1 MTDYRRLRVALLG
14 AGAVGSQVASLLR
27 RHGDE
32 LADRAGA
39 HLELV
44 GIAVRNPDAPRE
56 TDLPRELFTTDA
68 EQLITGA
75 DIVIEL
81 MGGIEPARAHLLHA
95 INSGADVV
103 TANKALLAT
112 HGPEIFEAADQ
123 VGAQVYYEAAA
134 AGAIPIIRPLRD
146 SLAGDRVQRIMGIVN
161 GTTNYILDRMD
172 SEGAEFADV
181 LADAQRL
188 GYAEADPTADI
199 EGFDAAQKAAIL
211 ASLAFHTTVPLDAVH
226 REGIT
231 GVDKAMMDAAR
242 HAGYVIKLLAVCER
256 LTESSEVRSTSSGVS
271 RYASAPLLDNR
282 TAYRDAISVRVY
294 PALVRRDHPLASVR
308 GANNAVFVQ
317 AEAAGNLM
325 FYGAG
330 AGGVQTASAVL
341 GDVVSAARRHIA
353 GGVGVGESTR
363 ANLPILPIDAVTTR
377 YQITLEVDDQ
387 PGVLATVAG
396 ILSDGEVSIATV
408 EQTVRSE
415 PVPGNGGAGAE
426 PASDTVARLVIGT
439 HKAREAN
446 LSATVDRLAASGV
459 VERVVSVL
467 RVEGD

>member
-1 MTDYRRLRVALLG
+1 MTDNRRLRVALLG
-14 AGAVGSQVASLLR
+14 AGAVGSQVAALLL

-39 HLELV
+39 TLELV
-44 GIAVRNPDAPRE
+44 GIAVRDIDAQRDV
-56 TDLPRELFTTDA
+56 DLPRELFTTDA
-68 EQLITGA
+68 EPLIVGS

-81 MGGIEPARAHLLHA
+81 MGGIEPARTYLLQA

-112 HGPEIFEAADQ
+112 HGPEIFDAADQ

-172 SEGAEFADV
+172 TEGADFGDV
-181 LADAQRL
+181 LAQAQAL
-188 GYAEADPTADI
+188 GYAESDPTADV
-199 EGFDAAQKAAIL
+199 EGYDAAQKAAIL
-211 ASLAFHTTVPLDAVH
+211 ASLAFHTTIPLEAVH

-231 GVDKAMMDAAR
+231 SIDKAMIDSAR
-242 HAGYVIKLLAVCER
+242 HAGHVIKLLAVCDR
-256 LTESSEVRSTSSGVS
+256 LTDEPEE
-271 RYASAPLLDNR
+271 
-282 TAYRDAISVRVY
+282 AISVRVY
-294 PALVRRDHPLASVR
+294 PALIHRDHPLASVH
-308 GANNAVFVQ
+308 GANNAVFVE

-363 ANLPILPIDAVTTR
+363 ANLPIVPIGRVTTR

-396 ILSDGEVSIATV
+396 ILSEGRVSIATV
-408 EQTVRSE
+408 EQTVIDH
-415 PVPGNGGAGAE
+415 PDLGVP
-426 PASDTVARLVIGT
+426 VARLVIGT
-439 HKAREAN
+439 HKAREQD
-446 LSATVDRLAASGV
+446 LSETVDRLAASGV

-467 RVEGD
+467 R

>member
-1 MTDYRRLRVALLG
+1 MTDYRTLRVALLG
-14 AGAVGSQVASLLR
+14 AGAVGSQVADLLLK
-27 RHGDE
+27 HGDE

-39 HLELV
+39 TLELA
-44 GIAVRNPDAPRE
+44 GIAVRDLDAKRDA
-56 TDLPRELFTTDA
+56 DLPRELFTTDA
-68 EQLITGA
+68 ETLIVGS

-81 MGGIEPARAHLLHA
+81 MGGIEPARTQVLHA
-95 INSGADVV
+95 IASGADVV

-112 HGPEIFEAADQ
+112 HGSEVFEAADQ
-123 VGAQVYYEAAA
+123 VGAEVYYEAAA

-146 SLAGDRVQRIMGIVN
+146 SLAGDRVVRIMGIVN

-172 SEGAEFADV
+172 TEGADFADV
-181 LADAQRL
+181 LAQAQGL
-188 GYAEADPTADI
+188 GYAEADPTADV
-199 EGFDAAQKAAIL
+199 EGYDAAQKAAIL

-231 GVDKAMMDAAR
+231 SIDAAMIESAR

-256 LTESSEVRSTSSGVS
+256 LVAEEGGTES
-271 RYASAPLLDNR
+271 
-282 TAYRDAISVRVY
+282 ISVRVY
-294 PALVRRDHPLASVR
+294 PALVERTHPLASVH

-317 AEAAGNLM
+317 AEAAGDLM

-363 ANLPILPIDAVTTR
+363 ANLPAVPIGHVITR

-396 ILSDGEVSIATV
+396 ILSEGRVSIATV
-408 EQTVRSE
+408 EQTVIEASPDAGE
-415 PVPGNGGAGAE
+415 PGAATGSTTGAG
-426 PASDTVARLVIGT
+426 SARLVIGT
-439 HKAREAN
+439 HKAREQD
-446 LSATVDRLAASGV
+446 LSETVERLAASGV

-467 RVEGD
+467 RVEGN

>member
-27 RHGDE
+27 QHADE

-39 HLELV
+39 RLELV
-44 GIAVRNPDAPRE
+44 GIAVRDVDAKRDA
-56 TDLPRELFTTDA
+56 DLPKELFTTDA
-68 EQLITGA
+68 ESLIIGS

-81 MGGIEPARAHLLHA
+81 MGGIEPARAYLLQA

-112 HGPEIFEAADQ
+112 HGPEIFDAADQ
-123 VGAQVYYEAAA
+123 VGAEVYYEAAA

-172 SEGAEFADV
+172 GEGAEFADV

-188 GYAEADPTADI
+188 GYAEADPTADV
-199 EGFDAAQKAAIL
+199 EGYDAAQKAAIL

-231 GVDKAMMDAAR
+231 SIDKSMMDAAR

-256 LTESSEVRSTSSGVS
+256 LTDGSGES
-271 RYASAPLLDNR
+271 
-282 TAYRDAISVRVY
+282 ISVRVY
-294 PALVRRDHPLASVR
+294 PALIDRAHPLASVH

-353 GGVGVGESTR
+353 GGVGVGESTL
-363 ANLPILPIDAVTTR
+363 ANLPIVPVGRVTTS

-396 ILSDGEVSIATV
+396 ILSDGRVSIATV
-408 EQTVRSE
+408 EQTV
-415 PVPGNGGAGAE
+415 V
-426 PASDTVARLVIGT
+426 ASGDDGSGVARLVIGT
-439 HKAREAN
+439 HKALEQD
-446 LSATVDRLAASGV
+446 LSETVDRLAASGV

-467 RVEGD
+467 RVEGN

>member
-14 AGAVGSQVASLLR
+14 AGAVGSQVASLLQK
-27 RHGDE
+27 HADE

-39 HLELV
+39 RLELV
-44 GIAVRNPDAPRE
+44 GIAVRDVDAPRDA
-56 TDLPRELFTTDA
+56 DLPRELLTTDA
-68 EQLITGA
+68 ESLIVGA

-81 MGGIEPARAHLLHA
+81 LGGIEPARTYLLQA

-112 HGPEIFEAADQ
+112 HGPEIFDAADQ
-123 VGAQVYYEAAA
+123 VGAEVYYEAAA

-172 SEGAEFADV
+172 TEGAEFSDV

-188 GYAEADPTADI
+188 GYAEADPTADV
-199 EGFDAAQKAAIL
+199 EGYDAAQKAAIL

-231 GVDKAMMDAAR
+231 AIDKSMMDAAR

-256 LTESSEVRSTSSGVS
+256 LAGDSGE
-271 RYASAPLLDNR
+271 
-282 TAYRDAISVRVY
+282 TISVRVY
-294 PALVRRDHPLASVR
+294 PALVDRAHPLASVH

-353 GGVGVGESTR
+353 GGVGVGESTL
-363 ANLPILPIDAVTTR
+363 ANLPVVPIGRVTTR
-377 YQITLEVDDQ
+377 YQITLEVDDK

-396 ILSDGEVSIATV
+396 TLSDGRVSIATV
-408 EQTVRSE
+408 EQTVID
-415 PVPGNGGAGAE
+415 AE
-426 PASDTVARLVIGT
+426 GDGPAAARLVIGT
-439 HKAREAN
+439 HKALEQD
-446 LSATVDRLAASGV
+446 LSETVDRLAASGV

>member
-1 MTDYRRLRVALLG
+1 MIDYRRLRVALLG
-14 AGAVGSQVASLLR
+14 AGAVGSQVAALLLK
-27 RHGDE
+27 HGDE

-39 HLELV
+39 ALELV
-44 GIAVRNPDAPRE
+44 GIAVRDLDAPRE

-68 EQLITGA
+68 ESLIIGA
-75 DIVIEL
+75 DIVVEL
-81 MGGIEPARAHLLHA
+81 MGGIEPAKTYVLQA

-112 HGPEIFEAADQ
+112 HGPEIFDAADQ

-172 SEGAEFADV
+172 TEGADFGDV
-181 LADAQRL
+181 LAQAQAL
-188 GYAEADPTADI
+188 GYAEADPTADV
-199 EGFDAAQKAAIL
+199 EGYDAAQKAAIL
-211 ASLAFHTTVPLDAVH
+211 ASLAFHTTVPLEAVH

-231 GVDKAMMDAAR
+231 AIDKVAIDAAR

-256 LTESSEVRSTSSGVS
+256 LTDEPEE
-271 RYASAPLLDNR
+271 
-282 TAYRDAISVRVY
+282 AISVRVY
-294 PALVRRDHPLASVR
+294 PALIHRDHPLASVH
-308 GANNAVFVQ
+308 GANNAVFVE

-353 GGVGVGESTR
+353 GGIGVGESTR
-363 ANLPILPIDAVTTR
+363 ANLPIVPIGRVTTR
-377 YQITLEVDDQ
+377 YQIALEVDDR

-396 ILSDGEVSIATV
+396 ILSDGRVSIATV
-408 EQTVRSE
+408 EQTVIDH
-415 PVPGNGGAGAE
+415 PDLGVP
-426 PASDTVARLVIGT
+426 VARLVIGT
-439 HKAREAN
+439 HKAREQD
-446 LSATVDRLAASGV
+446 LSDTVDRLAASGV

>member
-14 AGAVGSQVASLLR
+14 AGAVGSQVAALLLK
-27 RHGDE
+27 HGDE

-39 HLELV
+39 ALDLV
-44 GIAVRNPDAPRE
+44 GISVRDIDAPRDVE
-56 TDLPRELFTTDA
+56 LPRELLTTDP
-68 EQLITGA
+68 EPLLVGS

-81 MGGIEPARAHLLHA
+81 MGGIEPARTSILQA
-95 INSGADVV
+95 IGAGADIV

-112 HGPEIFEAADQ
+112 HGPELFEAADQ
-123 VGAQVYYEAAA
+123 VGASIYYEAAA

-172 SEGAEFADV
+172 REGSDFADV
-181 LADAQRL
+181 LADAQAL
-188 GYAEADPTADI
+188 GYAEADPTADV
-199 EGFDAAQKAAIL
+199 EGYDAAQKAAIL
-211 ASLAFHTTVPLDAVH
+211 ASLAFHTAVPLNAVH

-231 GVDKAMMDAAR
+231 QIDADMMDAAR
-242 HAGYVIKLLAVCER
+242 KAGYVIKLLAVCER
-256 LTESSEVRSTSSGVS
+256 LADAEVSPSGEM
-271 RYASAPLLDNR
+271 
-282 TAYRDAISVRVY
+282 ISVRVY
-294 PALVRRDHPLASVR
+294 PALVPREHPLASVH

-317 AEAAGNLM
+317 AEAAGDLM

-363 ANLPILPIDAVTTR
+363 ANLPVVPIGHVTTR
-377 YQITLEVDDQ
+377 YQITLEVDDRS
-387 PGVLATVAG
+387 GVLAAVAG
-396 ILSDGEVSIATV
+396 LLSDGNVSVATL
-408 EQTVRSE
+408 EQTIVADGD
-415 PVPGNGGAGAE
+415 VQ
-426 PASDTVARLVIGT
+426 TARLVIGT
-439 HKAREAN
+439 HTAREQD
-446 LSATVDRLAASGV
+446 LSDAVASLGESGV
-459 VERVVSVL
+459 VKRVVSVL

>member
-1 MTDYRRLRVALLG
+1 MSAEYRRLRVALLG
-14 AGAVGSQVASLLR
+14 AGSVGSQVADLLR

-39 HLELV
+39 ALDLV
-44 GIAVRNPDAPRE
+44 GIAVRNLDSPRDV
-56 TDLPRELFTTDA
+56 DLPRELLTTDA
-68 EQLITGA
+68 ESLIVGS

-81 MGGIEPARAHLLHA
+81 MGGIEPARSYLLQA
-95 INSGADVV
+95 LNSGADVV
-103 TANKALLAT
+103 TANKALLAS
-112 HGPEIFEAADQ
+112 HGPEIFDAADQ
-123 VGAQVYYEAAA
+123 VGASVYYEAAA

-172 SEGAEFADV
+172 AEGADFDDV

-188 GYAEADPTADI
+188 GYAEADPTADV
-199 EGFDAAQKAAIL
+199 EGYDAAQKAAIL
-211 ASLAFHTTVPLDAVH
+211 ASLAFHTAVPLEAVH

-231 GVDKAMMDAAR
+231 SIDAKQIEAAR
-242 HAGYVIKLLAVCER
+242 HAGYVVKLLAVCER
-256 LTESSEVRSTSSGVS
+256 VS
-271 RYASAPLLDNR
+271 DGEGE
-282 TAYRDAISVRVY
+282 AISVRVY
-294 PALVRRDHPLASVR
+294 PALVDRAHPLASVH

-363 ANLPILPIDAVTTR
+363 ANLPIVPIGRVVTR
-377 YQITLEVDDQ
+377 YQITLEVSDQ

-396 ILSDGEVSIATV
+396 ILSEGRVSIATV
-408 EQTVRSE
+408 EQTVVAE
-415 PVPGNGGAGAE
+415 DGGPSGL
-426 PASDTVARLVIGT
+426 ARIVIGT
-439 HKAREAN
+439 HRALEHD
-446 LSATVDRLAASGV
+446 LSETVERLAANDV
-459 VERVVSVL
+459 VTRIVSVL

>member
-1 MTDYRRLRVALLG
+1 MTTEYRRLRVALLG
-14 AGAVGSQVASLLR
+14 AGAVGSQVAALLL

-39 HLELV
+39 ELELA
-44 GIAVRNPDAPRE
+44 GIAVRDLDAPRD
-56 TDLPRELFTTDA
+56 TDLPKELFTTDA
-68 EQLITGA
+68 ESLILGA

-81 MGGIEPARAHLLHA
+81 IGGIEPARTSLLQA
-95 INSGADVV
+95 IGSGADVV

-112 HGPEIFEAADQ
+112 HGPELFEAADR
-123 VGAQVYYEAAA
+123 VGASVYYEAAA

-146 SLAGDRVQRIMGIVN
+146 SLAGDRVVRIMGIVN
-161 GTTNYILDRMD
+161 GTTNYILDRMET
-172 SEGAEFADV
+172 EGADFGDV

-188 GYAEADPTADI
+188 GYAEADPTADV

-211 ASLAFHTTVPLDAVH
+211 ASLAFHTAVPLDAVH

-231 GVDKAMMDAAR
+231 SVTASMIEEAR
-242 HAGYVIKLLAVCER
+242 SAGFVIKLLAVCER
-256 LTESSEVRSTSSGVS
+256 IEANGSES
-271 RYASAPLLDNR
+271 
-282 TAYRDAISVRVY
+282 ISVRVY
-294 PALVRRDHPLASVR
+294 PALIPNSHPLAAVH
-308 GANNAVFVQ
+308 GANNAVFVE
-317 AEAAGNLM
+317 AEAAGSLM

-363 ANLPILPIDAVTTR
+363 ANLPVVPIGHVTTR
-377 YQITLEVDDQ
+377 YQITLEVSDS

-396 ILSDGEVSIATV
+396 ILSDGGVSVATV
-408 EQTVRSE
+408 VQTVE
-415 PVPGNGGAGAE
+415 GE
-426 PASDTVARLVIGT
+426 DETTARLVIGT
-439 HKAREAN
+439 HRATDQA
-446 LSATVDRLAASGV
+446 LSATVAALADSSV

-467 RVEGD
+467 RVEGE

>member
-27 RHGDE
+27 QHADE

-39 HLELV
+39 RLELV
-44 GIAVRNPDAPRE
+44 GIAVRDVDAKRDV
-56 TDLPRELFTTDA
+56 DLPKELFTTDA
-68 EQLITGA
+68 DSLIVGS

-81 MGGIEPARAHLLHA
+81 MGGIEPARAYLLQA

-112 HGPEIFEAADQ
+112 HGPEIFDAADQ
-123 VGAQVYYEAAA
+123 VGAEVYYEAAA

-172 SEGAEFADV
+172 TEGAEFADV

-188 GYAEADPTADI
+188 GYAEADPTADV
-199 EGFDAAQKAAIL
+199 EGYDAAQKAAIL

-231 GVDKAMMDAAR
+231 AIDKPMMDAAR

-256 LTESSEVRSTSSGVS
+256 LTEEGGTES
-271 RYASAPLLDNR
+271 
-282 TAYRDAISVRVY
+282 ISVRVY
-294 PALVRRDHPLASVR
+294 PALIDRAHPLASVH

-353 GGVGVGESTR
+353 GGVGVGESTL
-363 ANLPILPIDAVTTR
+363 ANLQIVPVGRVTTR

-396 ILSDGEVSIATV
+396 ILSEGRVSIATV
-408 EQTVRSE
+408 EQTVVESADGE
-415 PVPGNGGAGAE
+415 SG
-426 PASDTVARLVIGT
+426 VARLVIGT
-439 HKAREAN
+439 HKALEQD
-446 LSATVDRLAASGV
+446 LSDTVERLAASGV

-467 RVEGD
+467 RVEGN

>member
-1 MTDYRRLRVALLG
+1 MTEYRRLRVALLG
-14 AGAVGSQVASLLR
+14 AGAVGSQVASLLLK
-27 RHGDE
+27 HQAE

-39 HLELV
+39 SIELA
-44 GIAVRNPDAPRE
+44 GIAVRDLDAPRDV
-56 TDLPRELFTTDA
+56 DLPRELLTTDP
-68 EQLITGA
+68 EPLLVGA

-81 MGGIEPARAHLLHA
+81 MGGIEPARTWLLQA
-95 INSGADVV
+95 INAGADVV

-112 HGPEIFEAADQ
+112 HGSEIFEAADQ

-172 SEGAEFADV
+172 TEGAEFADV

-199 EGFDAAQKAAIL
+199 EGYDAAQKAAIL
-211 ASLAFHTTVPLDAVH
+211 ASLAFHTAVPLDSVH

-231 GVDKAMMDAAR
+231 GITAQMIEDAR

-256 LTESSEVRSTSSGVS
+256 LAADGDGGES
-271 RYASAPLLDNR
+271 
-282 TAYRDAISVRVY
+282 ISVRVY
-294 PALVRRDHPLASVR
+294 PALVDRAHPLASVH

-353 GGVGVGESTR
+353 GGLGVAESTR
-363 ANLPILPIDAVTTR
+363 ANLPVVSIGRVTTR
-377 YQITLEVDDQ
+377 YQITLEVDDR

-396 ILSDGEVSIATV
+396 ILSEGRVSIATV
-408 EQTVRSE
+408 EQTVLGDE
-415 PVPGNGGAGAE
+415 TTGEAGNG
-426 PASDTVARLVIGT
+426 TARLVIGT
-439 HKAREAN
+439 HKAREQD
-446 LSATVDRLAASGV
+446 LSETVERLAASGV

>member
-14 AGAVGSQVASLLR
+14 AGAVGSQVAALLL

-39 HLELV
+39 ELELA
-44 GIAVRNPDAPRE
+44 GIAVRDVDAQRDV
-56 TDLPRELFTTDA
+56 DLPKELFTTDA
-68 EQLITGA
+68 ETLILGS

-81 MGGIEPARAHLLHA
+81 IGGIEPARTNILQA
-95 INSGADVV
+95 ISSGADVV

-112 HGPEIFEAADQ
+112 HGPELFEAADR
-123 VGAQVYYEAAA
+123 VGASVYYEAAA

-146 SLAGDRVQRIMGIVN
+146 SLAGDRVERIMGIVN

-172 SEGAEFADV
+172 TEGADFGDV

-188 GYAEADPTADI
+188 GYAEADPTADV
-199 EGFDAAQKAAIL
+199 EGYDAAQKAAIL
-211 ASLAFHTTVPLDAVH
+211 ASLAFHTAVPLEAVY

-231 GVDKAMMDAAR
+231 SVTASMIEEARAA
-242 HAGYVIKLLAVCER
+242 GFVIKLLAVCER
-256 LTESSEVRSTSSGVS
+256 LEANATES
-271 RYASAPLLDNR
+271 
-282 TAYRDAISVRVY
+282 ISVRVY
-294 PALVRRDHPLASVR
+294 PALVPATHPLATVH
-308 GANNAVFVQ
+308 GANNAVFVE
-317 AEAAGNLM
+317 AEAAGSLM

-363 ANLPILPIDAVTTR
+363 ANLPVVPIGHVTTR
-377 YQITLEVDDQ
+377 YQITLEVADA

-396 ILSDGEVSIATV
+396 TLSDGGVSVATV
-408 EQTVRSE
+408 VQTVEGEDE
-415 PVPGNGGAGAE
+415 P
-426 PASDTVARLVIGT
+426 TARLIIGT
-439 HKAREAN
+439 HRATEQA
-446 LSATVDRLAASGV
+446 LSATVDALADSSV
-459 VERVVSVL
+459 VARVISVL
-467 RVEGD
+467 RVEGE

>member
-14 AGAVGSQVASLLR
+14 AGAVGSQVAALLR
-27 RHGDE
+27 KHGDE

-39 HLELV
+39 ALDLV
-44 GIAVRNPDAPRE
+44 GIAVRNPDATRDVE
-56 TDLPRELFTTDA
+56 LPRELFTTDA
-68 EQLITGA
+68 DELITGA

-81 MGGIEPARAHLLHA
+81 MGGIEPARSNILLA
-95 INSGADVV
+95 LSSGADVV

-112 HGPEIFEAADQ
+112 HGPEIFDAADQ
-123 VGAQVYYEAAA
+123 VGASVYYEAAA

-172 SEGAEFADV
+172 REGSDFAEV
-181 LADAQRL
+181 LADAQAL
-188 GYAEADPTADI
+188 GYAEADPTADV
-199 EGFDAAQKAAIL
+199 EGYDAAQKAAIL
-211 ASLAFHTTVPLDAVH
+211 ASLAFHTAVPLDAVH

-231 GVDKAMMDAAR
+231 RIDTQMMDAAR

-256 LTESSEVRSTSSGVS
+256 LATDDG
-271 RYASAPLLDNR
+271 
-282 TAYRDAISVRVY
+282 DAISVRVY
-294 PALVRRDHPLASVR
+294 PALVPREHPLANVH

-363 ANLPILPIDAVTTR
+363 ANLPVLPVGRVTTR
-377 YQITLEVDDQ
+377 YQITLEVSDE

-396 ILSDGEVSIATV
+396 ILSEGRVSIATV
-408 EQTVRSE
+408 EQTVVTAANGE
-415 PVPGNGGAGAE
+415 PG
-426 PASDTVARLVIGT
+426 TARLVIGT
-439 HKAREAN
+439 HRALEQD
-446 LSATVDRLAASGV
+446 LSETVDRLAASGV
-459 VERVVSVL
+459 VGRVVSVL

>member
-14 AGAVGSQVASLLR
+14 AGAVGSQVAALLR
-27 RHGDE
+27 QHGDE
-32 LADRAGA
+32 LADRSGA
-39 HLELV
+39 RLELA
-44 GIAVRNPDAPRE
+44 GIAVRDVDAKRDVE
-56 TDLPRELFTTDA
+56 LPRELLTTDA
-68 EQLITGA
+68 EPLIVGS

-81 MGGIEPARAHLLHA
+81 MGGIEPARTHLLQA

-112 HGPEIFEAADQ
+112 HGPEIFDAADQ

-172 SEGAEFADV
+172 KEGSEFADV
-181 LADAQRL
+181 LADAQAL

-199 EGFDAAQKAAIL
+199 EGYDAAQKAAIL
-211 ASLAFHTTVPLDAVH
+211 ASLAFHTAVPLDAVH

-231 GVDKAMMDAAR
+231 AIDKQMMDSAR

-256 LTESSEVRSTSSGVS
+256 LTGVS
-271 RYASAPLLDNR
+271 
-282 TAYRDAISVRVY
+282 DAAESISVRVY
-294 PALVRRDHPLASVR
+294 PALVHRDHPLASVH
-308 GANNAVFVQ
+308 GANNAVFVE
-317 AEAAGNLM
+317 AEAAGDLM

-363 ANLPILPIDAVTTR
+363 ANLPVVPIGHVTTR
-377 YQITLEVDDQ
+377 YQITLDVADE
-387 PGVLATVAG
+387 PGVLATIAG
-396 ILSDGEVSIATV
+396 ILADGRVSIATL
-408 EQTVRSE
+408 EQTV
-415 PVPGNGGAGAE
+415 AGE
-426 PASDTVARLVIGT
+426 DVETARLVIGT
-439 HKAREAN
+439 HKALEQD
-446 LSATVDRLAASGV
+446 LSDTVDRLASSGV

>member
-27 RHGDE
+27 QHADE

-39 HLELV
+39 RLELV
-44 GIAVRNPDAPRE
+44 GIAVRDVDAPRDAE
-56 TDLPRELFTTDA
+56 LPRELLTTDA
-68 EQLITGA
+68 DSLIVGA

-81 MGGIEPARAHLLHA
+81 MGGIEPARTYLLQA

-112 HGPEIFEAADQ
+112 HGPEIFDAADQ
-123 VGAQVYYEAAA
+123 VGAEVYYEAAA

-172 SEGAEFADV
+172 TEGAEFSDV

-188 GYAEADPTADI
+188 GYAEADPTADV
-199 EGFDAAQKAAIL
+199 EGYDAAQKAAIL
-211 ASLAFHTTVPLDAVH
+211 ASLAFHTTVPLEAVH

-231 GVDKAMMDAAR
+231 SIDKSMMDAAR

-256 LTESSEVRSTSSGVS
+256 LGGDGAES
-271 RYASAPLLDNR
+271 
-282 TAYRDAISVRVY
+282 ISVRVY
-294 PALVRRDHPLASVR
+294 PALVDRAHPLASVH

-353 GGVGVGESTR
+353 GGVGVGESTL
-363 ANLPILPIDAVTTR
+363 ANLPIVPIGRVTTR
-377 YQITLEVDDQ
+377 YQITLEVDDRQ
-387 PGVLATVAG
+387 GVLATVAG
-396 ILSDGEVSIATV
+396 ILSDGRVSIATV
-408 EQTVRSE
+408 EQTV
-415 PVPGNGGAGAE
+415 AGEDAR
-426 PASDTVARLVIGT
+426 TARLVIGT
-439 HKAREAN
+439 HKALEQD
-446 LSATVDRLAASGV
+446 LSETVDRLAASGV

>member
-14 AGAVGSQVASLLR
+14 AGAVGSQVAALLLK
-27 RHGDE
+27 HGDE

-39 HLELV
+39 ALDLV
-44 GIAVRNPDAPRE
+44 GISVRDIDAPRDVE
-56 TDLPRELFTTDA
+56 LPRELLTTDP
-68 EQLITGA
+68 EPLLVGS

-81 MGGIEPARAHLLHA
+81 MGGIEPARTSILKA
-95 INSGADVV
+95 IGAGADIV

-112 HGPEIFEAADQ
+112 HGPELFEAADQ
-123 VGAQVYYEAAA
+123 VGASIYYEAAA

-172 SEGAEFADV
+172 REGSDFADV
-181 LADAQRL
+181 LADAQAL

-199 EGFDAAQKAAIL
+199 EGYDAAQKAAIL
-211 ASLAFHTTVPLDAVH
+211 ASLAFHTAVPLNAVH

-231 GVDKAMMDAAR
+231 QIDADMMDAAR
-242 HAGYVIKLLAVCER
+242 KAGFVIKLLAVCER
-256 LTESSEVRSTSSGVS
+256 LADAEVSPSGE
-271 RYASAPLLDNR
+271 
-282 TAYRDAISVRVY
+282 TISVRVY
-294 PALVRRDHPLASVR
+294 PALVPREHPLASVH

-317 AEAAGNLM
+317 AEAAGDLM

-363 ANLPILPIDAVTTR
+363 ANLPVVPIGHVTTR
-377 YQITLEVDDQ
+377 YQITLEVDDRS
-387 PGVLATVAG
+387 GVLAAVAG
-396 ILSDGEVSIATV
+396 LLSDGKVSVATL
-408 EQTVRSE
+408 EQTIVADGD
-415 PVPGNGGAGAE
+415 VQ
-426 PASDTVARLVIGT
+426 TARLVIGT
-439 HKAREAN
+439 HTAREQD
-446 LSATVDRLAASGV
+446 LSDAVASLGESGV
-459 VERVVSVL
+459 VKRVVSVL

>member
-1 MTDYRRLRVALLG
+1 MIDYRNLRVALLG
-14 AGAVGSQVASLLR
+14 AGAVGSQVAALLLK
-27 RHGDE
+27 HADE

-39 HLELV
+39 GLELA
-44 GIAVRNPDAPRE
+44 GIAVRDPDAPRDA
-56 TDLPRELFTTDA
+56 DLPRELFTTDA
-68 EQLITGA
+68 ESLIVGA

-81 MGGIEPARAHLLHA
+81 MGGIEPARTHLLA
-95 INSGADVV
+95 ALNSGADVV

-112 HGPEIFEAADQ
+112 HGPEIFDAADQ

-172 SEGAEFADV
+172 AEGAEFADV

-188 GYAEADPTADI
+188 GYAEADPTADV
-199 EGFDAAQKAAIL
+199 EGYDAAQKAAIL
-211 ASLAFHTTVPLDAVH
+211 ASLAFHTAVPLDAVH

-231 GVDKAMMDAAR
+231 QIDRAMMDAAR
-242 HAGYVIKLLAVCER
+242 RAGYVIKLLAVCER
-256 LTESSEVRSTSSGVS
+256 LTGEAESSASGE
-271 RYASAPLLDNR
+271 
-282 TAYRDAISVRVY
+282 AISVRVY
-294 PALVRRDHPLASVR
+294 PALIARTHPLASVH

-341 GDVVSAARRHIA
+341 GDVVSAARRHVA

-363 ANLPILPIDAVTTR
+363 ANLPVVDIGRAVTR
-377 YQITLEVDDQ
+377 YQITLEVSDR
-387 PGVLATVAG
+387 PGVLASIAG
-396 ILSDGEVSIATV
+396 ILSDGRVSIATV
-408 EQTVRSE
+408 EQAVIDPTT
-415 PVPGNGGAGAE
+415 GAATSTDTETGA
-426 PASDTVARLVIGT
+426 ASARLVIGT
-439 HKAREAN
+439 HKAREQD
-446 LSATVDRLAASGV
+446 LSETVERLAASDV
-459 VERVVSVL
+459 VTRVVSVL

>member
-14 AGAVGSQVASLLR
+14 AGAVGSQVAALLR
-27 RHGDE
+27 KHGDE

-39 HLELV
+39 ALDLV
-44 GIAVRNPDAPRE
+44 GIAVRNPDAPRDVE
-56 TDLPRELFTTDA
+56 LPRELFTTDA
-68 EQLITGA
+68 EELIVGA

-81 MGGIEPARAHLLHA
+81 IGGIEPARSNILLA
-95 INSGADVV
+95 LGSGADVV

-112 HGPEIFEAADQ
+112 HGPEIFDAADQ
-123 VGAQVYYEAAA
+123 VGASVYYEAAA

-172 SEGAEFADV
+172 REGSDFAEV
-181 LADAQRL
+181 LADAQAL
-188 GYAEADPTADI
+188 GYAEADPTADV
-199 EGFDAAQKAAIL
+199 EGYDAAQKAAIL
-211 ASLAFHTTVPLDAVH
+211 ASLAFHTAVPLDAVH

-231 GVDKAMMDAAR
+231 RIDTQMMDAAR

-256 LTESSEVRSTSSGVS
+256 LATDDG
-271 RYASAPLLDNR
+271 
-282 TAYRDAISVRVY
+282 DAISVRVY
-294 PALVRRDHPLASVR
+294 PALVPREHPLANVH

-363 ANLPILPIDAVTTR
+363 ANLPVLPVGRVTTR
-377 YQITLEVDDQ
+377 YQITLEVSDE

-396 ILSDGEVSIATV
+396 ILSEGRVSIATV
-408 EQTVRSE
+408 EQTVVTAANGE
-415 PVPGNGGAGAE
+415 PG
-426 PASDTVARLVIGT
+426 TARLVIGT
-439 HKAREAN
+439 HRALEQD
-446 LSATVDRLAASGV
+446 LSVTVDRLAASGV
-459 VERVVSVL
+459 VGRVVSVL